1 MFKAFLTVA
10 LLTVAS
16 LAVSNQ
22 LPAGKT
28 NTYTDI
34 ESAPIDYRAQGEYV
48 GVLKVDG
55 KEEKF
60 GAQVVAKGN
69 GKFDLRLLRGG
80 LPGAGWDGKSEV
92 RGKGE
97 FNADQTQVLIMA
109 GPKFNEKLAIIHLDR
124 NTTKGEYLQVVGQ
137 GEPSEFKKVYRKSP
151 TEGKQPPQG
160 AVVLFDGSSA
170 DKWNNGKLVEKNLL
184 NMGVTSKDKFKD
196 FSLHLE
202 FRLPFMPNSS
212 GQARGNSGVYLQNRY
227 EIQLLDSFGLKGENN
242 ECGGIYSQV
251 KPLVNACLPPLVWQ
265 TYDIEF
271 TAARFEDGKKVK
283 NAVVTVYHNGIKIHD
298 AVEIKDGPTGGGQP
312 ETDTP
317 GPFQLQNHGNPVV
330 FRNIWVV
337 EKK

>member
-1 MFKAFLTVA
+1 MQKAFLTVA
-10 LLTVAS
+10 LLIGAS
-16 LAVSNQ
+16 LVVCNQ
-22 LPAGKT
+22 LPAGKN
-28 NTYTDI
+28 NTYTSI
-34 ESAPIDYRAQGEYV
+34 ESAPIDYRVQGEYE
-48 GVLKVDG
+48 GVLKVNG

-60 GAQVVAKGN
+60 GAQVVAKGE

-80 LPGAGWDGKSEV
+80 LPGAGWDGQSEE

-97 FNADQTQVLIMA
+97 FVDETKVLFHA
-109 GPKFNEKLAIIHLDR
+109 GPKFTEKLAIVHLGR
-124 NTTKGEYLQVVGQ
+124 NATKGDYLEVIGK
-137 GEPSEFKKVYRKSP
+137 GEPSEFKKVFRKSP
-151 TEGKQPPQG
+151 TEGKQPPAG
-160 AVVLFDGSSA
+160 AIVLFDGTTA
-170 DKWNNGKLVEKNLL
+170 EKWSNGKLVEKNLL
-184 NMGVTSKDKFKD
+184 NIGVTSKDKFKD
-196 FSLHLE
+196 FTLHLE
-202 FRLPFMPNSS
+202 FRLPFMPNAS
-212 GQARGNSGVYLQNRY
+212 GQARGNSGVYLQGRY

-271 TAARFEDGKKVK
+271 TAARFENGQKVK

-298 AVEIKDGPTGGGQP
+298 NVEIKGGSTGGGQP

-317 GPFQLQNHGNPVV
+317 GPIHLQNHGNPVV